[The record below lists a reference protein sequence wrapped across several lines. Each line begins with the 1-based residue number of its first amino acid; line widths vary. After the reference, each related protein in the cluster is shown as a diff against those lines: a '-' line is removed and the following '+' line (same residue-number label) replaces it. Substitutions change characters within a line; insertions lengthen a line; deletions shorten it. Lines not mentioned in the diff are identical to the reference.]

1 MMRFIGSLIVGLVI
15 GAMIGVILGWGI
27 FARTPVDVAPEML
40 ATRYQEEYLLMVA
53 GGYWE
58 DADILGAF
66 ERLQILNL
74 ENIPQFV
81 RTVTEKFIS
90 TSRSFEEIQIL
101 VALSEGFGQ
110 LTEIMRPYRQV
121 NTP

>member
-15 GAMIGVILGWGI
+15 GAIMGVILGWGI
-27 FARTPVDVAPEML
+27 FAPTPVNVAPETL

-66 ERLQILNL
+66 ERLQVLNV
-74 ENIPQFV
+74 ENVPQFV
-81 RTVTEKFIS
+81 RTVTEKYIS
-90 TSRSFEEIQIL
+90 TSRSVEEIYIL